1 MEDEGVGWCPRG
13 NVKKRRETLVMRSL
27 QLLGSNDYNSSVRFN
42 VPIATDAQAS
52 NTYFSL
58 KYRRDVQIQLLRH
71 FGLQLVKFSINVMY
85 FYG

>member
-27 QLLGSNDYNSSVRFN
+27 QLLGSNDYNSVHFN

-58 KYRRDVQIQLLRH
+58 KYTRDVQIQLLRH